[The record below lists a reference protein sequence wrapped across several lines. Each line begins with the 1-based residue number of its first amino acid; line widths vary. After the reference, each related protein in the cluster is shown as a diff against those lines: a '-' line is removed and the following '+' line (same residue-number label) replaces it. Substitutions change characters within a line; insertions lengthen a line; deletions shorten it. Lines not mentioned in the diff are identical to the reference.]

1 MRHRN
6 AGFKLGRNTSHRR
19 ALLRNLVTSVIVE
32 DRVETTVA
40 KAKAVRPHVEKM
52 ITLGKKGDVHS
63 RRQALSFLMTD
74 KAVER
79 LFDTVAPRYGD
90 RQGGYLRIVRTG
102 FQKGDG
108 AEKAF
113 IELLGAEKQLDEK
126 RQKRDDVKAKKR
138 AELEK
143 QLEDKQEGRRQG
155 RRRSR
160 VSVFVAFHRLSWIAR
175 AHPHRGMR
183 PSCFCFNLATVSA
196 MTRSSY
202 GDQKSSFAHPLSAA
216 CSLPQLTHPFRPLR
230 PRLPRHIRHKTSS
243 SS

>member
-6 AGFKLGRNTSHRR
+6 AGFKLGRNTSHRN
-19 ALLRNLVTSVIVE
+19 ALLRNLVTSIIIE

-52 ITLGKKGDVHS
+52 ITLGKKGDVHA
-63 RRQALSFLMTD
+63 RRQALSFLRTD
-74 KAVER
+74 DAVTR

-113 IELLGAEKQLDEK
+113 IELLGAEQQLDEK
-126 RQKRDDVKAKKR
+126 RQKRAEVKAKKR

-143 QLEDKQEGRRQG
+143 QLEEQKKEQEEGG
-155 RRRSR
+155 EE
-160 VSVFVAFHRLSWIAR
+160 
-175 AHPHRGMR
+175 
-183 PSCFCFNLATVSA
+183 
-196 MTRSSY
+196 
-202 GDQKSSFAHPLSAA
+202 AA
-216 CSLPQLTHPFRPLR
+216 
-230 PRLPRHIRHKTSS
+230 
-243 SS
+243 